1 MYGFTP
7 FATQDPNLSGLGS
20 TMPLSNADIKD
31 LIDAGYTVDPEL
43 LKQYAGGSGAGFDIS
58 KPPMWLLLAGGALL
72 GLALLRKR

>member
-7 FATQDPNLSGLGS
+7 FVTQDPTLSGLGAE
-20 TMPLSNADIKD
+20 TLTNADIKD

-43 LKQYAGGSGAGFDIS
+43 LKQYAGSSGAGFDIT

>member
-7 FATQDPNLSGLGS
+7 FATQDPTLSGLGAE
-20 TMPLSNADIKD
+20 TLTNADIKD

-43 LKQYAGGSGAGFDIS
+43 LKQYAGAGQGFDIT
-58 KPPMWLLLAGGALL
+58 KPPMWLLVAGGALL